1 MTELLVESRRGGIPE
16 SRHRVFAAVT
26 DADGRLIARSGDVN
40 FLTVTRSAAKPF
52 QALPVIE
59 DGAADRFGMSSAE
72 LALACAS
79 HSSERRQVEVVRGLL
94 ERIGCEERDLVCG
107 GHRPLSYDLA
117 LSDPALPQ
125 PDRVPRTAIASNCSG
140 KHTAMLALA
149 RHRGWPIAGY
159 ERPDHPV
166 QARCRET
173 LARWSDVPADALGEA
188 TDGCGVVAFAV
199 PLCAMATA
207 YARLGTSGADAPRRV
222 VRAMTEHPDLVAGTA
237 RPCTALMQAYAGR
250 LVVKVGA
257 EGVYGATLPDRGIGI
272 GIKVEDGH
280 TWAAVVA
287 LIAVLASL
295 GLEPPPGTLLAAFA
309 RPVLR
314 NTRGIGV
321 GVLEAVGSL
330 TFV

>member
-1 MTELLVESRRGGIPE
+1 
-16 SRHRVFAAVT
+16 
-26 DADGRLIARSGDVN
+26 
-40 FLTVTRSAAKPF
+40 
-52 QALPVIE
+52 
-59 DGAADRFGMSSAE
+59 
-72 LALACAS
+72 
-79 HSSERRQVEVVRGLL
+79 
-94 ERIGCEERDLVCG
+94 
-107 GHRPLSYDLA
+107 
-117 LSDPALPQ
+117 
-125 PDRVPRTAIASNCSG
+125 
-140 KHTAMLALA
+140 
-149 RHRGWPIAGY
+149 
-159 ERPDHPV
+159 
-166 QARCRET
+166 
-173 LARWSDVPADALGEA
+173 
-188 TDGCGVVAFAV
+188 
-199 PLCAMATA
+199 
-207 YARLGTSGADAPRRV
+207 
-222 VRAMTEHPDLVAGTA
+222 MTEHPDLVAGTA